1 MSKIKICG
9 MTTTDDALV
18 AVEAGAD
25 MIGLI
30 FYPPSPRYVS
40 PQQAQ
45 RIVRALPK
53 SCRAVGVF
61 VNEDC
66 ETISR
71 IVDESGVQ
79 IVQLH
84 GTESPDL
91 CHRLSWPVFKTF
103 RFTSE
108 SRPEMMR
115 DYHVKAFLIEGFNA
129 DFYGGSGTRADWHQT
144 AALHKYGRIILA
156 GGLTADNVAEA
167 IRIVQP
173 YAVDVCSGVEREP
186 GKKDWLRVRA
196 FVSAAKLA
204 LTNKV

>member
-9 MTTTDDALV
+9 MTTIDDAQV

-40 PQQAQ
+40 PRQAQ
-45 RIVRALPK
+45 RIVQALPD

-66 ETISR
+66 ETITQ
-71 IVDESGVQ
+71 IVGESGVR

-84 GTESPDL
+84 GTESPAL
-91 CHRLSWPVFKTF
+91 CQRLPWPVFKTF

-108 SRPEMMR
+108 IRPERMR
-115 DYHVKAFLIEGFNA
+115 DYQVKAFLIEGFNA
-129 DFYGGSGTRADWHQT
+129 DFYGGTGTRADWQQS
-144 AALHKYGRIILA
+144 AALHQYGRIILA

-167 IRIVQP
+167 IRIVKP
-173 YAVDVCSGVEREP
+173 YAVDVCSGVEHEP
-186 GKKDWLRVRA
+186 GAKDWSRVRA
-196 FVSAAKLA
+196 FIAAAKSA
-204 LTNKV
+204 SANTD